1 MTNKLELISFTLAI
15 IAGLCFTSGIAVLS
29 IDNKR

>member
-1 MTNKLELISFTLAI
+1 MTNKLELMYCNLEI